1 MLVLRSTVTT
11 KLLSTG
17 GASNGA
23 IESDPSRRPTDA
35 RWAEDQE
42 VAFADGYP
50 ALIVS
55 QVHSSAYTTLN
66 QHCSFSGAKLS
77 LHGTQQALT
86 VSQAHNFVCI
96 MLSQIICTS

>member
-1 MLVLRSTVTT
+1 MCLCMLMLLAVVTSE
-11 KLLSTG
+11 LLGTG

-35 RWAEDQE
+35 EWAEDQE

-55 QVHSSAYTTLN
+55 QVFSSACITL
-66 QHCSFSGAKLS
+66 S
-77 LHGTQQALT
+77 QALR
-86 VSQAHNFVCI
+86 AG
-96 MLSQIICTS
+96 